1 MRYFSIWN
9 VSKNPFEDEK
19 DESII
24 VASDKDEGFWKGVV
38 ILEWIS
44 EKRRSIAGG
53 MMQNFRLVQAL
64 RSDGIWIS

>member
-24 VASDKDEGFWKGVV
+24 VASDKDEGLWKGVV